1 MSNPTSSS
9 ALIAVPNGVRRKLSI
24 ATWSA
29 PREGNIYGKLTV
41 DVSEAQVYIAHLRR
55 RSGEKI
61 TLTHLVGK
69 AVATALSQAPGLNGV
84 IRLGRYH
91 GHRGVALSF
100 LVALEEGRNLAK
112 ALIKD
117 LDQKSVVDVARE
129 LRGKAEALSAGRD
142 AAFNKSMGPLSWMP
156 TWLFRP
162 VVSLSG
168 YLTGVLGLS
177 VPALGLEAFP
187 FGACIITNVGVFGL
201 DEGWAPPT
209 PFAHAPVY
217 VLMGA
222 VKPTPTVVDGAVAV
236 RPLMSLCAT
245 IDHRY
250 MDGAQGGVLAKVVR
264 SVLENPWQLDGL
276 PGRPPGLE
284 VAGAD
289 AQAAEAPVAAGS

>member
-1 MSNPTSSS
+1 MSASPPPR
-9 ALIAVPNGVRRKLSI
+9 ALIPVPNSVRRKLSI

-55 RSGEKI
+55 TSGEKV

-91 GHRGVALSF
+91 AHAGVSLSF
-100 LVALEEGRNLAK
+100 LVALQEGRNLAK
-112 ALIKD
+112 ALIQD
-117 LDQKSVVDVARE
+117 FDQKSVVDVARE
-129 LRGKAEALSAGRD
+129 LRSRAEALSAGRD
-142 AAFNKSMGPLSWMP
+142 EAFNKSMAPLAWMP
-156 TWLFRP
+156 TWLIRP
-162 VVSLSG
+162 VAALGG

-177 VPALGLEAFP
+177 VPVLGLEPFP
-187 FGACIITNVGVFGL
+187 FGACVITNVGVFGL

-222 VKPTPTVVDGAVAV
+222 VKPAPTVIDGALAV
-236 RPLMSLCAT
+236 RPLLTLCAT

-264 SVLENPWQLDGL
+264 AVLENPWQLDGL
-276 PGRPPGLE
+276 SGRPSD
-284 VAGAD
+284 VHAAD
-289 AQAAEAPVAAGS
+289 AARAEAPVTAGS